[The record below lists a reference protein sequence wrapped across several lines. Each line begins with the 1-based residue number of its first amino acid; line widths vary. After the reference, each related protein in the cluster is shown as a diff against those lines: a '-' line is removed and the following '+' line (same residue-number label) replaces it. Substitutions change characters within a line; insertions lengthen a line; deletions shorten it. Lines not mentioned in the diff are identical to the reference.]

1 MRTCEDYE
9 ELISARLDGA
19 LTDEERAALDAH
31 LAGCPRCRRTAAE
44 LAQVDA
50 ALRSL
55 GGAAPVD
62 LTARVLDR
70 IGAEKVVPL
79 RRRPRRA
86 LWGAAC
92 AAVLALV
99 LVAGSGLSLFPAA
112 GDQACD
118 TTPFAAQSE
127 TIGTDGTAPAEDSA
141 SAAPESDGNAKTA
154 DADTPSVAMDGQR
167 GRPAQQEQQRPTVH
181 GADGSDP
188 VDGGDQVGTTDGQ
201 SGTTDGQSGTT
212 AGQSGGTVSA
222 AGGGGGG
229 PRETNGTG
237 GDDKTGQTIGGQSAA
252 DPLTEDDAAAAL
264 RAWLGAA
271 DAPLT
276 ALGPTA
282 DGGAWRF
289 ALDGRTFS
297 VDAGDGTVTEEG
309 TGNS

>member
-31 LAGCPRCRRTAAE
+31 LAACPRCRRTAAE
-44 LAQVDA
+44 LAEVDA

-55 GGAAPVD
+55 AGAAPVD
-62 LTARVLDR
+62 LTARVRER
-70 IGAEKVVPL
+70 IDAEKVVPL
-79 RRRPRRA
+79 RRRPHRA

-99 LVAGSGLSLFPAA
+99 LVAGSGLSLFPSV
-112 GDQACD
+112 GDEACE
-118 TTPFAAQSE
+118 TAPFAAQAQ
-127 TIGTDGTAPAEDSA
+127 TIGDDKDAPVEDSA
-141 SAAPESDGNAKTA
+141 SAEPERDGDAKTA

-167 GRPAQQEQQRPTVH
+167 VRPVQQEHQRPAAH
-181 GADGSDP
+181 GTDGSAP
-188 VDGGDQVGTTDGQ
+188 VDGGDPAATDG
-201 SGTTDGQSGTT
+201 S
-212 AGQSGGTVSA
+212 AGSA

-229 PRETNGTG
+229 SGPRDTNGTG
-237 GDDKTGQTIGGQSAA
+237 DGDDKTGPTDPDGQTIGGQSAA
-252 DPLTEDDAAAAL
+252 EPLTEDAAAAAL
-264 RAWLGAA
+264 RAWLGAE

-276 ALGPTA
+276 ALGTTD

-309 TGNS
+309 TGPS

>member
-1 MRTCEDYE
+1 MRTCEDHE

-44 LAQVDA
+44 LAEVDA

-55 GGAAPVD
+55 AGAAPVD
-62 LTARVLDR
+62 LTARVRER
-70 IGAEKVVPL
+70 IDAEKVVPL
-79 RRRPRRA
+79 RRRPHRA

-112 GDQACD
+112 GDEACD
-118 TTPFAAQSE
+118 TAPFAAQAQ
-127 TIGTDGTAPAEDSA
+127 TIGDDEDAPREDSA
-141 SAAPESDGNAKTA
+141 SAKPERDGNAKTA

-167 GRPAQQEQQRPTVH
+167 GRPAQQEQQRPAAH
-181 GADGSDP
+181 DGSAP
-188 VDGGDQVGTTDGQ
+188 VDGGDRATTDGP
-201 SGTTDGQSGTT
+201 SGD
-212 AGQSGGTVSA
+212 TVSA

-229 PRETNGTG
+229 SGPRETNGAG
-237 GDDKTGQTIGGQSAA
+237 DGDDKTGATGPDGQTIGGQSAA
-252 DPLTEDDAAAAL
+252 GPLTEDTAAAAL
-264 RAWLGAA
+264 RAWLGAE

-276 ALGPTA
+276 ALGTTD

-309 TGNS
+309 TGNE

>member
-31 LAGCPRCRRTAAE
+31 LAACPRCRRTAAE
-44 LAQVDA
+44 LAEVDA

-55 GGAAPVD
+55 AGAAPVD
-62 LTARVLDR
+62 LTARVRER
-70 IGAEKVVPL
+70 IDAEKVVPL
-79 RRRPRRA
+79 RRRPHRA

-99 LVAGSGLSLFPAA
+99 LVAGSGLSLFPSV
-112 GDQACD
+112 GDEACE
-118 TTPFAAQSE
+118 TAPFAAQAQ
-127 TIGTDGTAPAEDSA
+127 TIGDDKDAPVEDSA
-141 SAAPESDGNAKTA
+141 SAEPERDGDAKTA

-167 GRPAQQEQQRPTVH
+167 VRPVQQEHQRPAAH
-181 GADGSDP
+181 GTDGS
-188 VDGGDQVGTTDGQ
+188 
-201 SGTTDGQSGTT
+201 
-212 AGQSGGTVSA
+212 A
-222 AGGGGGG
+222 
-229 PRETNGTG
+229 PRDTNGTG
-237 GDDKTGQTIGGQSAA
+237 DGDDKTGPTDPDGQTIGGQSAA
-252 DPLTEDDAAAAL
+252 EPLTEDAAAAAL
-264 RAWLGAA
+264 RAWLGAE

-276 ALGPTA
+276 ALGTTD

-309 TGNS
+309 TGNE

>member
-31 LAGCPRCRRTAAE
+31 LAGCPRCRRTAEE

-79 RRRPRRA
+79 RRPRRA

-99 LVAGSGLSLFPAA
+99 LAAGSGLSLFPAA
-112 GDQACD
+112 GDEACD

-127 TIGTDGTAPAEDSA
+127 TVGTDGAVPAEDSA
-141 SAAPESDGNAKTA
+141 SAAPEDDGNAKTA
-154 DADTPSVAMDGQR
+154 DVDTPSVAMDGQR

-201 SGTTDGQSGTT
+201 SGTTDGQSG
-212 AGQSGGTVSA
+212 GTVSA

-229 PRETNGTG
+229 GSGPREMNGT
-237 GDDKTGQTIGGQSAA
+237 GDDKTTDPGGQDIGGQSAA

-297 VDAGDGTVTEEG
+297 VDAGDGSVTEEG
-309 TGNS
+309 TS